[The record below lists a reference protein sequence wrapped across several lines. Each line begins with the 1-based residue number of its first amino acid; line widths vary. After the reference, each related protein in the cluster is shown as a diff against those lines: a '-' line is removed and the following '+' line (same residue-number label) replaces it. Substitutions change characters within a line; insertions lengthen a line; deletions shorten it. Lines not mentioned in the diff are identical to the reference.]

1 MVMINID
8 SRLRKVTFRG
18 IISIFVLV
26 SVIAILVVPGKAQK
40 VVNTDDSGI
49 AIKGYDPVA
58 YFRKG
63 KAVKGNP
70 EIEVAYK
77 GARWFFS
84 SAVHRDSF
92 KDSPEHY
99 IPQYG
104 GF

>member
-1 MVMINID
+1 MINID
-8 SRLRKVTFRG
+8 SRLRKLTFRG
-18 IISIFVLV
+18 ILSIFVLFT
-26 SVIAILVVPGKAQK
+26 VIAASIDPCMAKK
-40 VVNTDDSGI
+40 VVNTDNSGI

-58 YFRKG
+58 YFKEGRPVKG
-63 KAVKGNP
+63 KP
-70 EIEVAYK
+70 EFYVTYK

-84 SAVHRDSF
+84 NVVHRDFF